1 LGRYAGPAVQ
11 CCKANSKHTSI
22 GQQQVRWPP
31 KHVQRAARISGSS
44 AAVCVSAGGNLSRS
58 HTVWH
63 KCLMHVAYVVETVL
77 LLHVCRFCSMWTH
90 IQSSS
95 RPPLTT
101 AAAQHRAAH
110 AAAAECCRSLAALRA
125 VQGGNTA
132 AASSGETASCKL
144 CSAPVRPQ
152 DTYCSGCDFPGF
164 CRCAHANRVPGSQ
177 SSG

>member
-95 RPPLTT
+95 RPPLTGHRSCS
-101 AAAQHRAAH
+101 AQSSTRS
-110 AAAAECCRSLAALRA
+110 CCRVLPQPGS
-125 VQGGNTA
+125 T
-132 AASSGETASCKL
+132 T
-144 CSAPVRPQ
+144 CSARWQHSSSILRRNSQLQTMFSTRP
-152 DTYCSGCDFPGF
+152 
-164 CRCAHANRVPGSQ
+164 
-177 SSG
+177 SSRHLLQRL